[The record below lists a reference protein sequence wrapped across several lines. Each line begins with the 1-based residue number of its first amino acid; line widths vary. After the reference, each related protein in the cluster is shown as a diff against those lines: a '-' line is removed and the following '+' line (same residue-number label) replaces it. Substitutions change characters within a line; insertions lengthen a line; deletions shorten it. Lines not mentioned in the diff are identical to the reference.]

1 MPTTSPEPELEADC
15 SRCFALCCVL
25 LPYRRDAGFGAD
37 KPGGV
42 PCHHLQRDDRCGIH
56 ADLRERGWS
65 GCAVFDC
72 FGAGQHVSQ
81 VTYGGTS
88 WRDHDDLG
96 EMAAVLSVVRHLH
109 ELLAHLGEVGRRAPD
124 PAAEE
129 LRRRLLVLRDATP
142 VELLTADVDELHEEC
157 AALLTAASA
166 RVRGPGRPDLARAD
180 LAGRDLR
187 RRDLASATL
196 RGALLIGADLR
207 GVDLGA
213 ADLLGADLRGA
224 DLRGTDLRE
233 VLFLTGPQLE
243 AARGD
248 ATTRVPDRL
257 RRPGAW
263 PAAAATPPNGQPRP
277 AAAR

>member
-1 MPTTSPEPELEADC
+1 MPTPSPTPGRDLELVADC

-42 PCHHLQRDDRCGIH
+42 PCGHLRDDDRCGIH
-56 ADLRERGWS
+56 ADLRERGWP

-81 VTYGGTS
+81 VTYAGTS

-96 EMAAVLSVVRHLH
+96 EMAAVLSVVRRLH
-109 ELLAHLGEVGRRAPD
+109 EMLAHLEEV
-124 PAAEE
+124 
-129 LRRRLLVLRDATP
+129 RRRTPDRAAADLAERLLALRDRTP
-142 VELLTADVDELHEEC
+142 VELLTADLDQLHEEC
-157 AALLTAASA
+157 GALLAAAA
-166 RVRGPGRPDLARAD
+166 RRLRDPAAPDLTRAD

-187 RRDLASATL
+187 RRRLHDAGL

-207 GVDLGA
+207 GVDLGR

-224 DLRGTDLRE
+224 DLRGALLRE
-233 VLFLTGPQLE
+233 ALFLSGPQLE

-248 ATTRVPDRL
+248 AATTIPEGL
-257 RRPGAW
+257 RRPSVWG
-263 PAAAATPPNGQPRP
+263 RD
-277 AAAR
+277 

>member
-1 MPTTSPEPELEADC
+1 MPTTSPDLELTADC

-42 PCHHLQRDDRCGIH
+42 PCHHLQADDRCGIH
-56 ADLRERGWS
+56 ADLRGRGWS

-96 EMAAVLSVVRHLH
+96 EMAAVLSVVRRVH
-109 ELLAHLGEVGRRAPD
+109 EMLAHLREAGLRSPE
-124 PAAEE
+124 PAAEDM
-129 LRRRLLVLRDATP
+129 RRRLLVLRDATP
-142 VELLTADVDELHEEC
+142 VELLTEDLEELHEEC
-157 AALLTAASA
+157 GDLLAAAS
-166 RVRGPGRPDLARAD
+166 RRIRGPEAPDLGRAD
-180 LAGRDLR
+180 LAGQDLR
-187 RRDLASATL
+187 DRELRSAGL
-196 RGALLIGADLR
+196 RGAVLIGADLR
-207 GVDLGA
+207 GVALGA

-224 DLRGTDLRE
+224 DLRGADLAAA
-233 VLFLTGPQLE
+233 LFLTGPQLE

-248 ATTRVPDRL
+248 ATTTIPARL
-257 RRPGAW
+257 RRPAVWG
-263 PAAAATPPNGQPRP
+263 RP
-277 AAAR
+277 G